1 MTTLENQIRINAPIS
16 QIWEALAN
24 IENLEKYDPTVEGS
38 KALTESISG
47 IQAKRK
53 VNMKDGKNWF
63 EEKITEFEPNKALT
77 FELTAC
83 SFPVHQLKHSYTFES
98 DGDQTNVKQVMKYK
112 VKFGILGRIM
122 DALMIKKQ
130 SDDGIKQF
138 FSGLKNYLEQQANKL
153 N

>member
-1 MTTLENQIRINAPIS
+1 MTTLENQISINAPID
-16 QIWEALAN
+16 QIWAALAN
-24 IENLEKYDPTVEGS
+24 IETLEKYDPTVAGS
-38 KALTESISG
+38 KALTERTSG
-47 IQAKRK
+47 MHSKRK

-63 EEKITEFEPNKALT
+63 EEQITEFEPNKALT

-83 SFPVHQLKHSYTFES
+83 SFPVHQLKHRYSFES

-112 VKFGILGRIM
+112 VKYGLLGKLM

-138 FSGLKNYLEQQANKL
+138 FSGLKNYLEQPTNK
-153 N
+153 